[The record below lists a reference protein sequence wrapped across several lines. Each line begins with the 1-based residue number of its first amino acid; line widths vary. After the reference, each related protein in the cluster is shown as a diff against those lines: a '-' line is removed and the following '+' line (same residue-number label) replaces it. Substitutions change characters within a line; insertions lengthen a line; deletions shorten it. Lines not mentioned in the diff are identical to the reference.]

1 MDGGFMKAQHV
12 RTCWSPFCD
21 LPLTHKVQTTL
32 EYRTII
38 QVTGRNEV
46 NRNQAA
52 VYALPIHS
60 SDQV

>member
-1 MDGGFMKAQHV
+1 MEGAFTKAQSV

-21 LPLTHKVQTTL
+21 LPLTPNVQTTL